1 MLRHKN
7 LSSFVASIALA
18 SLVGASAASAQSAQD
33 ATNAVALATGP
44 TDQWH
49 GPTSGPAPVANQSV
63 VCVEYLAQDST
74 AATWCKGTAEGA
86 AKLGWQETTIDGRG
100 SADGIRSALQ
110 QAIAL
115 KPNGIVLASV
125 DAQSNLGL
133 LKDATDAGIKIV
145 GIHSVAGPG
154 PAPNV
159 YLFTNITYDPVGQA
173 TLAADDAIADS
184 HGNAQMIVVTDTQ
197 YAIARAKADAAQ
209 ATIKAC
215 GTCKMLEYVST
226 PVGSANQNMPGL
238 FTSWIQKYPDPFY
251 VYTVSDAGFF
261 DPGVPALRTGG
272 IAPSGRI
279 ALIGSD
285 GSPAAYQ
292 RIKTGE
298 YEIGTIPE
306 PAGLQGW
313 QAIDELNR
321 ALNGAAA
328 SGFVQPLHIITKDNV
343 ATDINAD
350 GIYEPK
356 VDYRAEY
363 AKIWGR

>member
-1 MLRHKN
+1 MLRHKAR
-7 LSSFVASIALA
+7 SSFVASFALA
-18 SLVGASAASAQSAQD
+18 TLLGAGAANAQSSAAD
-33 ATNAVALATGP
+33 AVTQATGP

-63 VCVEYLAQDST
+63 VCVEYLAQDIT

-154 PAPNV
+154 PAPSV

-173 TLAADDAIADS
+173 TLAADYAIANS
-184 HGNAQMIVVTDTQ
+184 QGKAEMIVVTDTQ

-215 GTCKMLEYVST
+215 ATCKMLEYVST

-238 FTSWIQKYPDPFY
+238 FTS
-251 VYTVSDAGFF
+251 
-261 DPGVPALRTGG
+261 
-272 IAPSGRI
+272 
-279 ALIGSD
+279 
-285 GSPAAYQ
+285 
-292 RIKTGE
+292 
-298 YEIGTIPE
+298 
-306 PAGLQGW
+306 
-313 QAIDELNR
+313 
-321 ALNGAAA
+321 
-328 SGFVQPLHIITKDNV
+328 
-343 ATDINAD
+343 
-350 GIYEPK
+350 
-356 VDYRAEY
+356 
-363 AKIWGR
+363 